1 MNQVKIFTVFI
12 LLTALVANLIWTKHS
27 TAYETNSMSE
37 SEFIHSSPS
46 IQMYFYIKQYAEQY
60 KIPESYAFAVA
71 FQETGY
77 KGPLDLNYDHKQTSK
92 SGALGPM
99 QIMPATARYIE
110 GRDIQHSDLKS
121 NIRLNVEISMKLLRK
136 LKDQYGTWGLAF
148 GAYNTGKPIVNQ
160 YAENVLK
167 KQYFWVEI

>member
-1 MNQVKIFTVFI
+1 MNRIKIVTVLI
-12 LLTALVANLIWTKHS
+12 LLAIIIAKLSWTSHL
-27 TAYETNSMSE
+27 TMNEINSMNE

-46 IQMYFYIKQYAEQY
+46 IQMYFYIKQYAEEY

-92 SGALGPM
+92 TGALGPM
-99 QIMPATARYIE
+99 QIMPATARYVE
-110 GRDIQHSDLKS
+110 GREIKHSDLKS